1 MNMSQMRVQV
11 VLVPEGVSTN
21 VTHYWSLIRVSYF
34 MLLETAGLGGPVIT
48 FGAFERLFIVVPS

>member
-1 MNMSQMRVQV
+1 MRVQV